1 MLIANPKAVEL
12 GGRKGYNPSVM
23 FSGRPMRRLRFA
35 MVAVLLLG
43 GLALSEFPELLHLQD
58 DTSNDFT
65 LLASRQDSSSTSNA
79 TKSGPTPAATLVG
92 ESKTFVAGS
101 ELLALLAP
109 DPMLYTP
116 IDYLHLLCVH
126 RT

>member
-1 MLIANPKAVEL
+1 
-12 GGRKGYNPSVM
+12 
-23 FSGRPMRRLRFA
+23 MRRLRFA
-35 MVAVLLLG
+35 MVAAFLLG

-79 TKSGPTPAATLVG
+79 TKSGPTPAAILVG
-92 ESKTFVAGS
+92 ESKTFVASS
-101 ELLALLAP
+101 ELLAPLAP